1 MNHVRSRPGSA
12 LIEVIV
18 AISIAALIVP
28 PIFGLI
34 QYAGRLSANAKMR
47 TRAVTHAKAALEA
60 VTAQKNLRWG
70 DLIPFFE
77 SPSCPDY
84 SYPSIVGGRWELHSL
99 GGGWEDI
106 GNGLEGRLCLV
117 KILRDTDPASPTFR
131 KISPLGPGVDDLNIA
146 QVISQVRWDSGGAGK
161 QVQLTTHITNW
172 HAP

>member
-47 TRAVTHAKAALEA
+47 TRAVTYAKAALEA

-70 DLIPFFE
+70 DLAPL
-77 SPSCPDY
+77 PSCPNY
-84 SYPSIVGGRWELHSL
+84 VYPKIESNEWKLDSL
-99 GGGWEDI
+99 GTGWKPLD
-106 GNGLEGRLCLV
+106 NGFEGRLCLL
-117 KILRDTDPASPTFR
+117 KIFRDASN
-131 KISPLGPGVDDLNIA
+131 KIFLSGGPGVEDPNII
-146 QVISQVRWDSGGAGK
+146 QVISQVQWDGGGAGK
-161 QVQLTTHITNW
+161 EVQLTTHITNW
-172 HAP
+172 HAS